1 MRNTNN
7 WAIRADPKAEYIL
20 IHDKQRRKVPEYKV
34 IHFSNDFL
42 NANVWE
48 IKGAIKAIKKAPN
61 CGVIKV
67 FREPAVWYAWEERK
81 TRTEIEK
88 EFNDELKKG
97 YSPYYIRVEP
107 FRKYWKN
114 VLTGEEID
122 KEEMERRLES
132 GEIKSTQLG
141 TIDDCYKN
149 LK

>member
-1 MRNTNN
+1 MNKWNS

-20 IHDKQRRKVPEYKV
+20 IHDKEKRKVPEYIV
-34 IHFSNDFL
+34 IHYANDFL
-42 NANVWE
+42 NANVYE
-48 IKGAIKAIKKAPN
+48 IKGAIKAIKQARN

-67 FREPAVWYAWEERK
+67 FRDPAVWYAWEERK

-107 FRKYWKN
+107 FRKYWRN
-114 VLTGEEID
+114 VKTGEEIEI
-122 KEEMERRLES
+122 EEMERRLEN

-141 TIDDCYKN
+141 TISDCYKN

>member
-1 MRNTNN
+1 MPAWNS

-20 IHDKQRRKVPEYKV
+20 IHNKEKRKVLEYQV
-34 IHFSNDFL
+34 IQFANEFL
-42 NANVWE
+42 NANAWE

-67 FREPAVWYAWEERK
+67 FREPAVWYAWQELKTKEE
-81 TRTEIEK
+81 IAK
-88 EFNDELKKG
+88 EFMREYRPGLQ
-97 YSPYYIRVEP
+97 IEP
-107 FRKYWKN
+107 PDRWKHFWRN
-114 VLTGEEID
+114 VKTGEEID

-141 TIDDCYKN
+141 TIDDCYKS